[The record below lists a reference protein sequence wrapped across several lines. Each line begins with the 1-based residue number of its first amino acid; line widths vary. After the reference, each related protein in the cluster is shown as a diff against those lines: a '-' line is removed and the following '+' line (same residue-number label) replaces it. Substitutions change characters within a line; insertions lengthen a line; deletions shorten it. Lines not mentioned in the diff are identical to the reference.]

1 MNRRRARDEE
11 NSPLASQLCHRPLFK
26 LNFPETSCHT
36 PIRPETV
43 TRPVQ
48 PYLFIINTSTRSIL
62 PILSN
67 PIFKEN
73 IAKQAYQHTL
83 STILTHNASDTF
95 VMLVS
100 HSNFTY
106 RFIWNRLTTVGGHC
120 WFAIRVS
127 KLLWII
133 TNECMYIINLIAL
146 LIMLLFIV
154 TSVIFFVCEII
165 IETTHFHS
173 LITYTHTHIENTS
186 CTIC

>member
-1 MNRRRARDEE
+1 MVISRTQNLELNVRFVTNTTTTAIIRRMNRRRARDEE

-48 PYLFIINTSTRSIL
+48 PYLFIINTCTRSIL

-83 STILTHNASDTF
+83 STILTHNASDT
-95 VMLVS
+95 
-100 HSNFTY
+100 
-106 RFIWNRLTTVGGHC
+106 
-120 WFAIRVS
+120 
-127 KLLWII
+127 
-133 TNECMYIINLIAL
+133 
-146 LIMLLFIV
+146 
-154 TSVIFFVCEII
+154 
-165 IETTHFHS
+165 
-173 LITYTHTHIENTS
+173 
-186 CTIC
+186 